1 MPKPRHEDNYTIDI
15 IRKLFNNSASTGLLD
30 RLSIENKLRSSS
42 AVTGLGGADH
52 GAMGFLFIP
61 KLVFQTFKGAEN
73 VVIEEIEKVKNGDF
87 SDEYLQSIKLTI
99 IKEHQ
104 TGLENVS

>member
-1 MPKPRHEDNYTIDI
+1 M
-15 IRKLFNNSASTGLLD
+15 D
-30 RLSIENKLRSSS
+30 RLSIENKLLGSS
-42 AVTGLGGADH
+42 AITGFGGADH

-73 VVIEEIEKVKNGDF
+73 AVLKEIEKVKNGDF

-99 IKEHQ
+99 INLWLS
-104 TGLENVS
+104 GLLVYLVLVSQL